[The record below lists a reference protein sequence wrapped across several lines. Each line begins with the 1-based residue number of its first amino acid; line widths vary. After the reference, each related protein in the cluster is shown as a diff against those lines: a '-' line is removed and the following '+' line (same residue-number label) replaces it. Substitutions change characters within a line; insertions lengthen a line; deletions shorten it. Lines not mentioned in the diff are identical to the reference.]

1 MSPTSYQT
9 APPRVVVEQVGYP
22 KAASAHNAAPMPLFR
37 RTAPP
42 DPRVAQLTTDVAA
55 LRAQLA
61 ELESRLSSA
70 NARLDEVSSA
80 LTSQLHELSGEL
92 ESSHRAVDQRVNAL
106 DSLTAGRLAATEKA
120 HEERLAAFRAELEA
134 LLADR
139 GNGDTE
145 TDAATATVRLEEL
158 LERQTRIAN
167 EVARHEIA
175 FQQELAALADR
186 LGRNPPRH

>member
-1 MSPTSYQT
+1 
-9 APPRVVVEQVGYP
+9 
-22 KAASAHNAAPMPLFR
+22 MPLFR

-42 DPRVAQLTTDVAA
+42 DPRVAQLQAEVAA
-55 LRAQLA
+55 LQGRLA
-61 ELESRLSSA
+61 ELEGRLSA
-70 NARLDEVSSA
+70 ADARLDEVASA

-106 DSLTAGRLAATEKA
+106 DSLTAGRLVAAEKA
-120 HEERLAAFRAELEA
+120 QEERLATFRAELEA
-134 LLADR
+134 LLAEHATA
-139 GNGDTE
+139 NGDTANGDGDG
-145 TDAATATVRLEEL
+145 DAQLTTRLEEL

-186 LGRNPPRH
+186 LGRQPPRR

>member
-1 MSPTSYQT
+1 
-9 APPRVVVEQVGYP
+9 
-22 KAASAHNAAPMPLFR
+22 MPLFR

-42 DPRVAQLTTDVAA
+42 DPRVAQLTTEVAA
-55 LRAQLA
+55 LQARLA
-61 ELESRLSSA
+61 ELETRLSA
-70 NARLDEVSSA
+70 ADARLDEVSSA

-106 DSLTAGRLAATEKA
+106 DSLTAGRLAAAEKA
-120 HEERLAAFRAELEA
+120 QDERLAAFRAELEA
-134 LLADR
+134 LVAEHSN
-139 GNGDTE
+139 GN
-145 TDAATATVRLEEL
+145 TDKDSATARLEEL